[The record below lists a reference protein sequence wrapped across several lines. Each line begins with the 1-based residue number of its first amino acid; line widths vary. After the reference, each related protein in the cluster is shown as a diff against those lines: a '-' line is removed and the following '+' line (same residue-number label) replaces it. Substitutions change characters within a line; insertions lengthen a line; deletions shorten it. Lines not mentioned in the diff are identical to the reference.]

1 VRELAR
7 FTEPWRVTHDG
18 ERFTVCDA
26 NGVLLVQLP
35 QCDRVQQSNASL
47 SHAEAE
53 ELARLIARLPVL
65 SRRPQY

>member
-1 VRELAR
+1 MRELAR

-26 NGVLLVQLP
+26 NGVLLVELTRRDGAP
-35 QCDRVQQSNASL
+35 QTNAGL
-47 SHAEAE
+47 TDAEAE

>member
-1 VRELAR
+1 MRELVRLA
-7 FTEPWRVTHDG
+7 EPWRVTRDG

-35 QCDRVQQSNASL
+35 QRDGALQTNAGL
-47 SHAEAE
+47 TGAEAE

>member
-1 VRELAR
+1 MRELAR
-7 FTEPWRVTHDG
+7 FAEPWRVTHDG
-18 ERFTVCDA
+18 ERFAVHDA

-35 QCDRVQQSNASL
+35 SRGNVSL
-47 SHAEAE
+47 TNAEAE

>member
-1 VRELAR
+1 MRELAR
-7 FTEPWRVTHDG
+7 FAEPWRVTRDG
-18 ERFTVCDA
+18 ERFAVCDA

-35 QCDRVQQSNASL
+35 QHDCAQQGNDGL
-47 SHAEAE
+47 TEAEAD

>member
-1 VRELAR
+1 MRELAR

-26 NGVLLVQLP
+26 NGVMLVQLP
-35 QCDRVQQSNASL
+35 QHDRAPHGNTGL
-47 SHAEAE
+47 SDVEAEA
-53 ELARLIARLPVL
+53 LARLIARLPDL

>member
-1 VRELAR
+1 VRELTR
-7 FTEPWRVTHDG
+7 FTEPWRVTRDG

-35 QCDRVQQSNASL
+35 QRDGTLQTNSGL
-47 SHAEAE
+47 TDAEAE
-53 ELARLIARLPVL
+53 ELARLIARLPDL